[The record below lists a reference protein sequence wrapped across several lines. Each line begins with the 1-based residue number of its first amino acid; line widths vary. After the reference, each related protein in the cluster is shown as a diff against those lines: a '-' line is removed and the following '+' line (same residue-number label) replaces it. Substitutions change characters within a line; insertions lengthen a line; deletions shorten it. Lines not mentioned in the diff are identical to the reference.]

1 MNRRDKDNSKKTQ
14 SRGWYFKKTDWIT
27 ISDEIEDEKNTDES
41 IEEDK
46 SKEEEA
52 PIRTV
57 SPVDGRNKVC
67 PVCREEFSHF
77 FEHGDGDQEE
87 GWYLNNAM
95 EHLEHKGTVYHPE
108 CFKDK
113 DNTMDNSHL
122 TPVKD
127 EKEVEQ
133 KQETIAKEEPMA
145 EEENCVPPIK
155 TENVKKVTEAKTEP
169 VSSIEVE
176 NAVQEP
182 SKDVSALL
190 DSLTKFDWSGHG
202 INIQFW

>member
-1 MNRRDKDNSKKTQ
+1 MNRRDKDKSKNPM
-14 SRGWYFKKTDWIT
+14 SRGWYFKKADWIT
-27 ISDEIEDEKNTDES
+27 ISDEIEDEEKDDF
-41 IEEDK
+41 IEEEE

-52 PIRTV
+52 PLRAV

-77 FEHGDGDQEE
+77 FEHGDGDQDE

-95 EHLEHKGTVYHPE
+95 EHKGTVYHPE

-122 TPVKD
+122 TLVAD
-127 EKEVEQ
+127 EEEVEP
-133 KQETIAKEEPMA
+133 KQEQMA
-145 EEENCVPPIK
+145 EQDSRSHEDEIFFFPIK
-155 TENVKKVTEAKTEP
+155 TENDVKRVTEAKTEP
-169 VSSIEVE
+169 VSREVE
-176 NAVQEP
+176 NAVREP
-182 SKDVSALL
+182 PKDVNALL

-202 INIQFW
+202 INIQF